1 MTMMKREWLG
11 AALLTLMGSAAHADL
26 ITIDPDDYAPGTD
39 LSHVVEGVIL
49 ERLSQHGVGNRYTP
63 TVSAIY
69 AGVPCRTA
77 GATQPC
83 TVAPTGDQMFAAT
96 PTSSGGS
103 AFYDSW
109 YANDCITRGT
119 RPSGASGCVTGYN
132 VLSVRFEAGT
142 SFVSIDGMWTSDM
155 QYLYAYNAA
164 GELVASCLGA
174 PTCMTRAAAGGS
186 YFTGTSSVYRAEAD
200 IAWIIAGG
208 DNGVAG
214 LDRLIFEAPASVPE
228 PATLGLLLAGLAG
241 GLVTRR
247 KKQAS

>member
-1 MTMMKREWLG
+1 MKMPKREWLS
-11 AALLTLMGSAAHADL
+11 AALLTVMGSAAHADL

-39 LSHVVEGVIL
+39 LSHVVEGVTL
-49 ERLSQHGVGNRYTP
+49 ERLSQKGVGNRYTP

-83 TVAPTGDQMFAAT
+83 TVAPTGDQMFAGS

-103 AFYDSW
+103 AFFDAF
-109 YANDCITRGT
+109 YANDCITNGQTTRGT
-119 RPSGASGCVTGYN
+119 WGCVQGYN
-132 VLSVRFEAGT
+132 VLSAHFENGT

-164 GELVASCLGA
+164 GELVASCLG
-174 PTCMTRAAAGGS
+174 TSDCMTRAAAGGS